1 MSVVARRFT
10 SNNDGVTDTWDEA
23 RGTQFPV
30 MTTVVPQAEFLYYAL
45 GTPQRTLRP
54 NYDRHTEFPNLP

>member
-23 RGTQFPV
+23 RNTREAV
-30 MTTVVPQAEFLYYAL
+30 MTTVVPLTEASYYAL
-45 GTPQRTLRP
+45 GNPRRTTHPL
-54 NYDRHTEFPNLP
+54 NDRKTTYPDLP